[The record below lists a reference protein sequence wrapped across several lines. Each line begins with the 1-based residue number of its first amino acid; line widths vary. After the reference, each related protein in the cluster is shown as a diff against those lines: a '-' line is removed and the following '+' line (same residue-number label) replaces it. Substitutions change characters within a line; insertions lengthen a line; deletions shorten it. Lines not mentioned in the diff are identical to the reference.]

1 MKLSKTLICLATAA
15 CAALPS
21 ATVLAQQAAWPTHA
35 ITLVV
40 PFAAGGGGDTLARL
54 VAEPLSRELGQSIIV
69 ENRPGAGGN
78 IGTSIAARA
87 NPDGYTLSYGTNGT
101 QATNHWLY
109 KTPGYAPSD
118 FEPISRFTVIAAAL
132 VVNGTDDRFK
142 SLDQLLAY
150 AKSRP
155 GELTCGSAGNGTSS
169 HLACELLNQM
179 AGIKVMHIPY
189 KGGGA
194 AMTDLLGGRISFL
207 IDVMPNVSGQIAA
220 GKLRALA
227 VTTPERVASNPDIP
241 TMNEAGVKGYEF
253 FAWDGLYAPKGT
265 PPEVLDKLNAAVNK
279 ALQRPDVKK
288 MLESRGAIPSPTTRQ
303 TLKDFGAEE
312 YTRLG
317 KVVKTAGAAID

>member
-1 MKLSKTLICLATAA
+1 VNTPKILICMTAA
-15 CAALPS
+15 AGAWLMTAPAS
-21 ATVLAQQAAWPTHA
+21 AQQAAWPTHA

-109 KTPGYAPSD
+109 KSPGYKPND

-132 VVNGTDDRFK
+132 VVNGADERFK
-142 SLDQLLAY
+142 TLAQLVDY
-150 AKSRP
+150 AKTHP

-179 AGIKVMHIPY
+179 AGLKVMHIPY

-194 AMTDLLGGRISFL
+194 AMTDLMGGRISFL

-241 TMNEAGVKGYEF
+241 TMSEAGVKGYEF

-265 PPEVLDKLNAAVNK
+265 PVAVLDKLNAAVNK
-279 ALQRPDVKK
+279 ALQQPEVKK
-288 MLESRGAIPSPTTRQ
+288 ALESRGAIPSPTSRQ
-303 TLKDFGAEE
+303 SLAEFGAEE

>member
-1 MKLSKTLICLATAA
+1 MNAAFIRSCCLAFGA
-15 CAALPS
+15 AALA
-21 ATVLAQQAAWPTHA
+21 ATALPARAEWPDKV
-35 ITLVV
+35 IRIVV
-40 PFAAGGGGDTLARL
+40 PFAAGGSTDLIARK
-54 VAEPLSRELGQSIIV
+54 VAEGLGQRLSANVIV

-109 KTPGYAPSD
+109 KSPGYAPGD

-132 VVNGTDDRFK
+132 VVNATDDRFK
-142 SLDQLLAY
+142 SLAQLLDY
-150 AKSRP
+150 AKSHP

-179 AGIKVMHIPY
+179 AGVKIMHIPY
-189 KGGGA
+189 KGGSA
-194 AMTDLLGGRISFL
+194 AMTDLLGGRISLL

-220 GKLRALA
+220 GKLRALG
-227 VTTPERVASNPDIP
+227 VTTPERVRSNPDIP
-241 TMNEAGVKGYEF
+241 TMSEAGVKGYEF

-265 PPEVLDKLNAAVNK
+265 PTAILDKLNAAVGR
-279 ALQRPDVKK
+279 ALARPEVKQA
-288 MLESRGAIPSPTTRQ
+288 LESRGAIPSPTTRQ
-303 TLKDFGAEE
+303 SLAEFGAEE

>member
-1 MKLSKTLICLATAA
+1 MNTPKTLMYMAAAASAWLTTAPA
-15 CAALPS
+15 
-21 ATVLAQQAAWPTHA
+21 LAQQAAWPTHA

-109 KTPGYAPSD
+109 KSPGYKPND

-142 SLDQLLAY
+142 SLAQLVDY
-150 AKSRP
+150 AKLHP

-179 AGIKVMHIPY
+179 AGLKVMHIPY
-189 KGGGA
+189 KGGSA

-241 TMNEAGVKGYEF
+241 TLSEAGVKGYEF
-253 FAWDGLYAPKGT
+253 YAWDGLYAPKGT
-265 PPEVLDKLNAAVNK
+265 PVAVLDKLNAAVNQ
-279 ALQRPDVKK
+279 ALRQPDVKK
-288 MLESRGAIPSPTTRQ
+288 ALESRGAIPSPTSRQ
-303 TLKDFGAEE
+303 SLAEFGAEE